1 MGTFVRVQSTQIS
14 KKPTLPAVFTMR
26 SPVSGLRDLFDVLPA
41 GSNEKTQA
49 LSGNC
54 EFLSTIVNIV
64 IVELSVPIRRG

>member
-1 MGTFVRVQSTQIS
+1 
-14 KKPTLPAVFTMR
+14 MR